1 MAAKKT
7 FSYRRKLVRFGKKQL
22 AAIDF
27 LRRTNLKPCYF
38 AYSGENK
45 RIVDS
50 LVRRGVISIWVSPPT
65 ASKKTALVTPQAN
78 HEVFQ
83 KR

>member
-1 MAAKKT
+1 MK
-7 FSYRRKLVRFGKKQL
+7 FGKKQPI
-22 AAIDF
+22 AINF
-27 LRRTNLKPCYF
+27 FRRINLRPSYF
-38 AYSGENK
+38 AYSGKNK

-65 ASKKTALVTPQAN
+65 TSKKTALVTPN
-78 HEVFQ
+78 KEHEVFK